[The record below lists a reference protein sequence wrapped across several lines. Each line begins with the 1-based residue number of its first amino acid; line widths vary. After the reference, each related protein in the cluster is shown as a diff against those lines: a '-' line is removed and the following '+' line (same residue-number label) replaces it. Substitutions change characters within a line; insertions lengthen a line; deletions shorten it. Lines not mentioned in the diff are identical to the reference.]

1 MSLWIKRNSQ
11 AIWTVIAAVINL
23 GIVFEFWTMTPEQIA
38 AINTVYAAVMI
49 ALRQMFTLTSEAGSE

>member
-23 GIVFEFWTMTPEQIA
+23 GIVFEFWTMTPDQIA
-38 AINTVYAAVMI
+38 GINTVYAAVMI
-49 ALRQMFTLTSEAGSE
+49 ALRQMFTLTADTDA